1 MTTTTHLSKTFAKKL
16 GLPTTA
22 VKIFHDLT
30 EGTVLDFEGIE
41 FISRTFDEE
50 YVFQKHNSKVQITE
64 ANMSEFV
71 RGVLDVVERDFDET
85 CARPL

>member
-1 MTTTTHLSKTFAKKL
+1 MTTTIHLSKTFAKKL

-30 EGTVLDFEGIE
+30 VDTILDFEGIE
-41 FISRTFDEE
+41 FISRAFAQE

-85 CARPL
+85 CCKPL